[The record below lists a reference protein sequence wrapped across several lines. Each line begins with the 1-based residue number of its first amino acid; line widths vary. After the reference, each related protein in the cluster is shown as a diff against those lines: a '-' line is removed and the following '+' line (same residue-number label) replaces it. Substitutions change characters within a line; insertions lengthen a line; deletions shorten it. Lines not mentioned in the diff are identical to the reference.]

1 MLDTDKELD
10 IHNSLENQYDVF
22 VNMVKVM
29 QDSSACFHLI
39 TFYNDRAAKHQFTRI
54 PLYAQE
60 LSLELAALAIIC
72 SKSFTLYSA
81 NSGHSQNVNLM
92 FSKCKNVK

>member
-22 VNMVKVM
+22 VKVM
-29 QDSSACFHLI
+29 QDNSACFHLI

-60 LSLELAALAIIC
+60 LSLELAALAII
-72 SKSFTLYSA
+72 
-81 NSGHSQNVNLM
+81 
-92 FSKCKNVK
+92 